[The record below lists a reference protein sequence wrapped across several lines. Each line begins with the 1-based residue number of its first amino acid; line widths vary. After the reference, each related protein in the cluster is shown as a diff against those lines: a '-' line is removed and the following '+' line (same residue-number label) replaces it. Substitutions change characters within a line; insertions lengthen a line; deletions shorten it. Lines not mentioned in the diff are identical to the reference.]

1 MLREEYELVEKQV
14 NEANPPKPKRARQN
28 TSNDEGASQSL
39 LWSHFD
45 EIVEENKSGEE
56 AVSSKSVEAAVDDY
70 LRDPVIPRECHPLI
84 YWKEKCVVWPI
95 LVKIARK
102 YLSIPPASV
111 PSERLF
117 STAGQIATDT
127 RNRLDAEKIEMLI
140 FLNKN
145 LKCMIDFKINTIVV
159 DYRNWNR

>member
-1 MLREEYELVEKQV
+1 M
-14 NEANPPKPKRARQN
+14 NDTNPPEPKRARRN
-28 TSNDEGASQSL
+28 TSNNEGTSQSM
-39 LWSHFD
+39 LWTLFD

-56 AVSSKSVEAAVDDY
+56 AVSSRSVEAAVDDY
-70 LRDPVIPRECHPLI
+70 LRDPVIPRECDPFL
-84 YWKEKCVVWPI
+84 YWKEKLPIWPI
-95 LVKIARK
+95 LVKMARK

-127 RNRLDAEKIEMLI
+127 RNRLDADKIEMLV

-145 LKCMIDFKINTIVV
+145 LKYFNFK
-159 DYRNWNR
+159 YKF